1 MISIPTS
8 RAVSRGESAEQ
19 VGGANPDANPD
30 AILARAASLRG
41 LFVDRAAGHDRDA
54 GFPFDDIADFIA
66 SGLMALPSRGE
77 AGGLGG
83 SLATAQAV
91 IGSLAQGDASTA
103 LVIVNHYMVHATIAA
118 RAGWP
123 EALAARLEEENV
135 RRPGLI
141 NAALAEPDLGSASYG
156 GLPETVATATPDG
169 WRITGR
175 KAYVT
180 GIPALAWLLVRART
194 DEPTPRV
201 GLFLVPARADGVIVH
216 RNWDHVGMRATHS
229 HEVEFRD
236 VAVPAGDVT
245 DLVESDARHPVLGG
259 MMRWNTGLLG
269 ALYDGIVRAALDWTA
284 GFLRGRV
291 PSNLGQPL
299 ATLPS
304 VQDAVGRVVLAL
316 DENRMLLDL
325 YAGDVA
331 AGRAEA
337 ADRGGAVIKA
347 RVIDGAA
354 DLTLHLLSLAGNA
367 GLSARNP
374 LERCHRDALCGRI
387 HAPHGELVRRKAGQ
401 RVLAS

>member
-1 MISIPTS
+1 MISIPAS
-8 RAVSRGESAEQ
+8 RVVVSHEENGAFA
-19 VGGANPDANPD
+19 GGARRDD
-30 AILARAASLRG
+30 ILARAAALRG
-41 LFVDRAAGHDRDA
+41 LFAGRAAAHDRDA
-54 GFPFDDIADFIA
+54 DFPFDDIGDFSE
-66 SGLMALPSRGE
+66 SGLMALPSRAD

-91 IGSLAQGDASTA
+91 VGTLAQGDPSVA

-123 EALAARLEEENV
+123 EALAARLEGENV
-135 RRPGLI
+135 RQPGLI

-156 GLPETVATATPDG
+156 GLPETVATATADG
-169 WRITGR
+169 WQISGR

-180 GIPALAWLLVRART
+180 GIPALSWLLVRART
-194 DEPTPRV
+194 DEADPRV

-216 RNWDHVGMRATHS
+216 RNWDHIGMRATHS

-245 DLVESDARHPVLGG
+245 DLVEGGARHPVLSG

-269 ALYDGIVRAALDWTA
+269 ALYDGIVRGGLDWTV
-284 GFLRGRV
+284 GFLRERV

-325 YAGDVA
+325 YADDVA

-337 ADRGGAVIKA
+337 ADRGAAVIKA

-401 RVLAS
+401 RILAP

>member
-8 RAVSRGESAEQ
+8 PVVVSRKENGEFADGTGLDE
-19 VGGANPDANPD
+19 
-30 AILARAASLRG
+30 ILARAAALHV
-41 LFVDRAAGHDRDA
+41 LFAGRAATHDRDA
-54 GFPFDDIADFIA
+54 DFPFDDIADFSA
-66 SGLMALPSRGE
+66 SGLMALPSRVD

-83 SLATAQAV
+83 SLAAAQRV
-91 IGSLAQGDASTA
+91 VGSLAQGAPSVA

-123 EALAARLEEENV
+123 EALAARLELENV
-135 RRPGLI
+135 RKPGLI

-169 WRITGR
+169 WRISGR

-180 GIPALAWLLVRART
+180 GIPALSWLLVRART
-194 DEPTPRV
+194 DDADPRV
-201 GLFLVPARADGVIVH
+201 GLFLVPAQADGVIIH
-216 RNWDHVGMRATHS
+216 RNWDHIGMRATHS
-229 HEVEFRD
+229 HEVEFRN
-236 VAVPAGDVT
+236 VIVPEIDVT
-245 DLVESDARHPVLGG
+245 DLVVGGARHPVLSG

-269 ALYDGIVRAALDWTA
+269 ALYDGIVRGALDWTV
-284 GFLRGRV
+284 GFLRERV

-304 VQDAVGRVVLAL
+304 VQDAIGRVVLAL
-316 DENRMLLDL
+316 DENRMLLDQ
-325 YAGDVA
+325 YADDVV
-331 AGRAEA
+331 AGRDDD

-401 RVLAS
+401 LILAF